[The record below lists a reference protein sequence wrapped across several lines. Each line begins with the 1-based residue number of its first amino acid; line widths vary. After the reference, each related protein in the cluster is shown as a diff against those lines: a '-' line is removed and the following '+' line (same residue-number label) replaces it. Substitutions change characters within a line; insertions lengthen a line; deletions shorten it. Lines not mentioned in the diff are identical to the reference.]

1 MKRNI
6 YSATVTCLAVILILT
21 TNLLAQSGN
30 NGSNSSGGTFSLN
43 YSSEIGGFY
52 FQDLSGIQI
61 ALEGVPY
68 ENKIDQNTYI
78 LGVNDLISIE
88 VESTQRVV
96 LKNLLINS
104 SGDIIIPSFGVIGLN
119 GLTVTEAVKK
129 LEEKLAEVYK
139 TPSVILTVDVPRR
152 INVHISGSVPNPGKF
167 TLPAQSRVDLAILQS
182 IKKIDPTNQDENYE
196 LPSTFLFTVYTSQL
210 LQSNEYSIRNIVIYH
225 KDGSTSKADLVR
237 YFRTGD
243 LASNPIVRDGDRIQI
258 PRISRNSPTVS
269 ISGAV
274 RYGYELDF
282 KPNETISE
290 LLSIA
295 EFFEENADSSQV
307 FVFRRDGGKVDKLI
321 IQSSNWNSF
330 KLEPNDR
337 VIVPELNI
345 TRLTSSAWVRGE
357 VSYPGN
363 YPIIA
368 GETTLQELLEI
379 SGGMTPSALPSASYL
394 IRAGSIKNE
403 IPNKFNSDL
412 MSRTSDQYYQGIE
425 YLKQET
431 SLSKN
436 RVYINLRDP
445 QEIKSVIL
453 FHGDQLYIPRDE
465 KTIFVFGQVNNP
477 GYFPFLKSQDNN
489 VQDYI
494 QRAGGFALS
503 ADEERVFII
512 KAGNASWF
520 KPGETDLE
528 SGDRIFVDRV
538 PVEDLNALRNFE
550 IQKQQVKNTRIQ
562 LIMTGITTITGI
574 ITTYVAIR
582 NIR

>member
-68 ENKIDQNTYI
+68 ENKIDRNTYI

-445 QEIKSVIL
+445 QELKSVIL

>member
-282 KPNETISE
+282 KPNETISD

-445 QEIKSVIL
+445 QELKSVIL

>member
-445 QEIKSVIL
+445 QEINSVIL